1 GVTAIYDVTKMT
13 FSRNH
18 LYVAHDA
25 DCRAIRLRWDQ
36 ATGEVWLEYRITAF
50 PARRGAVGT
59 GEDTRLLFDADVLS
73 DLLSGWRGVKRT
85 VALAAFAAVLLASAV
100 WFVSVRRAP
109 GPDRAAG
116 PPEEPRTQLS
126 TTRVVGRHQGERQF
140 ELDAAVIAD
149 EDGWVRIETI
159 RNGVLYRDGR
169 PFVTFDADLGRWNR
183 TTNNL
188 ILSGNVSLVYDDRVS
203 MRTERLEWRA
213 ADELVV

>member
-1 GVTAIYDVTKMT
+1 M
-13 FSRNH
+13 
-18 LYVAHDA
+18 
-25 DCRAIRLRWDQ
+25 
-36 ATGEVWLEYRITAF
+36 
-50 PARRGAVGT
+50 
-59 GEDTRLLFDADVLS
+59 
-73 DLLSGWRGVKRT
+73 KRT

-126 TTRVVGRHQGERQF
+126 ATRVVGRHQGERQF

-159 RNGVLYRDGR
+159 HNGVLYRDGR

-213 ADELVV
+213 ADELVVAPGPVYMVIDGDVVEAASMEADLAEERVRLSGNVRILRKSGDVLEMEDVVYWLAEERLEGYGRGRIVLRVGQ

>member
-1 GVTAIYDVTKMT
+1 M
-13 FSRNH
+13 
-18 LYVAHDA
+18 
-25 DCRAIRLRWDQ
+25 
-36 ATGEVWLEYRITAF
+36 
-50 PARRGAVGT
+50 
-59 GEDTRLLFDADVLS
+59 
-73 DLLSGWRGVKRT
+73 KRT

-213 ADELVV
+213 ADELVVAPGPVYMVIDGDVVEAASMEADLAEERVRLSGNVRILRKSGDVLEMEDVVYWLAEERLEGYGRGRIVLRVGQ

>member
-1 GVTAIYDVTKMT
+1 
-13 FSRNH
+13 
-18 LYVAHDA
+18 
-25 DCRAIRLRWDQ
+25 
-36 ATGEVWLEYRITAF
+36 
-50 PARRGAVGT
+50 
-59 GEDTRLLFDADVLS
+59 
-73 DLLSGWRGVKRT
+73 VKRT

-213 ADELVV
+213 ADELVVAPGPVYMVIDGDVVEAASMEADLAEERVRLSGNVRILRKSGDVLEMEDVVYWLAEERLEGYGRGRIVLRVGQ